1 MGRGVVKKE
10 KWERNGGF
18 NYHIYGNELANL
30 RNWNGI
36 VSVREKMEISK
47 KKHFWQNLVMK
58 KKEKPKK

>member
-1 MGRGVVKKE
+1 MKRNGMRWEEELSKKE

-36 VSVREKMEISK
+36 VTVREKMEI
-47 KKHFWQNLVMK
+47 Q
-58 KKEKPKK
+58 